1 MPKNWFVSAAALVC
15 VLVQVVF
22 AQNRPGEKPKAGAGT
37 PASQPVAS
45 QPTTSQAASGP
56 SRTAAP
62 PKGPE
67 LSAPLKEVM
76 RELERRGGKRVLPV
90 SPGKQGTI
98 EKTAFAEG
106 TPLRDRLGRVYRVGE
121 RIEIQLSSED
131 GKSESKTLELLKNS
145 WLEYLEREME
155 SGATEVIVTGDV
167 TAYRGKNYL
176 LLLSYRRQVEHGN
189 LSP

>member
-1 MPKNWFVSAAALVC
+1 MPKNWAMLAAGLTC
-15 VLVQVVF
+15 VLVQAVL
-22 AQNRPGEKPKAGAGT
+22 AQNRPAEKPKGGAAPAT
-37 PASQPVAS
+37 SQPAASQPAS
-45 QPTTSQAASGP
+45 SQAASGP
-56 SRTAAP
+56 SRTASP

-76 RELERRGGKRVLPV
+76 RELERRGGKRILPV
-90 SPGKQGTI
+90 SPGKQGTT

-106 TPLRDRLGRVYRVGE
+106 TALRDRLGKVYRVGD
-121 RIEIQLSSED
+121 RIEIQLLSED
-131 GKSESKTLELLKNS
+131 GKSENKTLELLKNS

-176 LLLSYRRQVEHGN
+176 LLLSYRRQIEHGN